1 MQIGQISWIDKYLMP
16 KKKTETGSLIGR
28 TNSGINNSTKAQLK
42 KIQSGNLDTN
52 LPTVNYSDL
61 YMFVNNQWIHKGKSC
76 MLCSKVMNDPFV
88 LENHHYVCIVN
99 KQKNHS
105 GFYD

>member
-1 MQIGQISWIDKYLMP
+1 MRKKRGTDIGSI
-16 KKKTETGSLIGR
+16 IGR

-42 KIQSGNLDTN
+42 KIQNEKLDMS
-52 LPTVNYSDL
+52 LPPVNYSDL
-61 YMFVNNQWIHKGKSC
+61 YMYAKNEWTHKGKSC
-76 MLCSKVMNDPFV
+76 MLCSKVMNDPIV

-99 KQKNHS
+99 KQKHHS